1 MSTSRMG
8 WLWVVATAV
17 SLLATVAGQQALEQ
31 KQESAPP
38 AAQQAENNDQKQE
51 KKKDKKKK
59 DKSGGQDVLNTE
71 VFSETVANTVLRDVK
86 DGLEGHSQRLL
97 LSAFDPD
104 KMDGYLAFEDQM
116 EAFFSRYESFRV
128 HYRIVQTTVEGPR
141 AIVLADVQMEV
152 IPRGGGAA
160 PSRRNEQLRFEL
172 ERGRK
177 GWKIVDFR
185 PRSFFS

>member
-1 MSTSRMG
+1 MSRSRST
-8 WLWVVATAV
+8 WLWVALLGGSLVA
-17 SLLATVAGQQALEQ
+17 AGQQAPEQ
-31 KQESAPP
+31 KSEPSQPSSQ
-38 AAQQAENNDQKQE
+38 AQPEKKD
-51 KKKDKKKK
+51 KKKDKKKQ
-59 DKSGGQDVLNTE
+59 DKSGGQDALNTE

-86 DGLEGHSQRLL
+86 DGLEGHSQRLM

-116 EAFFSRYESFRV
+116 EAFFNRYESFRV

-152 IPRGGGAA
+152 IPRGGGA
-160 PSRRNEQLRFEL
+160 PPTRRNEQLRFEL

-185 PRSFFS
+185 PRGFFS

>member
-1 MSTSRMG
+1 MSRSRMT
-8 WLWVVATAV
+8 WLWIA
-17 SLLATVAGQQALEQ
+17 VAGASLWATGFGPQQPEQ
-31 KQESAPP
+31 KAEPP
-38 AAQQAENNDQKQE
+38 KSEEPQPKKE
-51 KKKDKKKK
+51 KKKDKKK
-59 DKSGGQDVLNTE
+59 DNKSGGQDTLNTE

-86 DGLEGHSQRLL
+86 DGLEGHSQRLM

-116 EAFFSRYESFRV
+116 EAFFQRYESFRL

-152 IPRGGGAA
+152 IPRGGGT
-160 PSRRNEQLRFEL
+160 PPGRRSEQLRFEL

-177 GWKIVDFR
+177 GWKIVDFS
-185 PRSFFS
+185 PRGFFS